1 MNSVDLCPLFD
12 ELGTFVANKE
22 VIKAAKSRC
31 NEQEVK
37 QEVEEV
43 DEVDEVVEVVEVVE
57 VEEVS
62 QLLQLIHITW
72 IMLDLLESGVGQ

>member
-43 DEVDEVVEVVEVVE
+43 DEVVEVVEVVE

>member
-31 NEQEVK
+31 DKQEVK

-43 DEVDEVVEVVEVVE
+43 DEVDEVVEV
-57 VEEVS
+57 EEVS
-62 QLLQLIHITW
+62 QLLQFIHITW

>member
-1 MNSVDLCPLFD
+1 MNSVDVCPLFD

-31 NEQEVK
+31 DKQEVK

-43 DEVDEVVEVVEVVE
+43 DEVVEVVEVVG

-62 QLLQLIHITW
+62 QLLQFIHITW